1 MIFVV
6 DAADRGRGEEAR
18 NELYKLMKGGF
29 EGHPTTL
36 AYPPSYD
43 EDDLFLVEDWTKD
56 ESQRLQSQSHPGDEG
71 WLDAPVYLILVTKRD
86 VQGSFTIP
94 EIAKVLELEPS
105 SDEDDV
111 AKEKEEDEEQEVQSR
126 QGEKWGKVWRIQNTW
141 GRNGEGCS
149 EGLDWLVKQLK
160 RTESEVITGL

>member
-1 MIFVV
+1 VIFVV

-29 EGHPTTL
+29 EDHPTTL
-36 AYPPSYD
+36 AYPLSCD
-43 EDDLFLVEDWTKD
+43 EDDLCRVEDCTKD
-56 ESQRLQSQSHPGDEG
+56 ESQRLQSQSHLGDAC
-71 WLDAPVYLILVTKRD
+71 WLDASVYLTLVTKRD

-105 SDEDDV
+105 SGEDDV
-111 AKEKEEDEEQEVQSR
+111 ESKEKEGEEEVQSM

-141 GRNGEGCS
+141 GRNGEGCA

-160 RTESEVITGL
+160 RTESEVKSTLV